1 LSHPEQLARHH
12 VVRRLADGQTRTLA
26 QIYPPVADGA
36 LLDGQ
41 PVLDPLLR
49 AYWPRVSGS
58 RFGLA

>member
-1 LSHPEQLARHH
+1 LARHH